1 MDYVRYGVF
10 SIVCLILKIF
20 SIHQNIIN
28 AFKKCVSPVLKM
40 VYYFISCGK
49 KTLIKIF
56 IIFFVTVITGFR
68 FNVRKRLV
76 PGNNYPGTFLTAKT
90 CSAFLDS
97 VIPFIISWV
106 LTANMTQ
113 LVFTEIYNYL
123 AQIFLFRNGQRSFSP
138 SIKHPGLPFW
148 ILFLSLFPNSPS
160 HDR

>member
-1 MDYVRYGVF
+1 
-10 SIVCLILKIF
+10 
-20 SIHQNIIN
+20 
-28 AFKKCVSPVLKM
+28 M

-123 AQIFLFRNGQRSFSP
+123 AQIFFIQKRTALFFTEYKTSWFA
-138 SIKHPGLPFW
+138 
-148 ILFLSLFPNSPS
+148 FLNIIPEFIPKFAIA
-160 HDR
+160 